1 MRDASYYLFGI
12 MMKRSRKTA
21 LAIGALLVL
30 VLAGLTTAVVLGPPG
45 PHFVCH
51 RLLDGALEQWM
62 LETTNGV
69 TFPNVDGSSS
79 QSLRLVLPYLGLN
92 DTNALRDYMYV
103 PGLRSDDPDNLILF
117 YLREPSRRT
126 WHGDTHWFS
135 GPKRWVVLNP
145 RMSSPDSDSA
155 RAGGELCE
163 AISSAEFKDRL
174 RATIDYLKQNKR
186 PNWEAAEQEHMRF
199 ISSIQE

>member
-1 MRDASYYLFGI
+1 

-21 LAIGALLVL
+21 LTIGALLAL
-30 VLAGLTTAVVLGPPG
+30 VLAGLIAVVVVGPPG

-51 RLLDGALEQWM
+51 RLLDGALHQSM
-62 LETTNGV
+62 LETTNG
-69 TFPNVDGSSS
+69 TTYPNVDGSSS
-79 QSLRLVLPYLGLN
+79 RSLALLLPYLGLQN
-92 DTNALRDYMYV
+92 TNALRDYMYV

-145 RMSSPDSDSA
+145 RMVSPDSDSG
-155 RAGGELCE
+155 RAGGEADE
-163 AISSAEFKDRL
+163 AISLAEFKDRL
-174 RATIDYLKQNKR
+174 RATLDYLKRNER
-186 PNWEAAEQEHMRF
+186 PGWQVAEQEHMRF
-199 ISSIQE
+199 ISSIQK